1 MICPGCEAR
10 LTRNERVGGRCV
22 HCGKRYALDP
32 RTDGTG
38 MHDLRIRR
46 CVERATGNGRLK
58 ITLTQL
64 WYAARSSNPFAEAS
78 SSRGI
83 RAWVRWAVALPLF
96 AALVLVAVVSH
107 GGLRT
112 VAVWLVPVV
121 LVLAAVLRHRP
132 AREASALVHPSESAF
147 RALMLGAWTMTYG
160 GLPGGVVDEKRAA
173 GTTALRRGVKERS
186 GPPEVVIVCTEPVVA
201 RFLRENR
208 LPGRS
213 HTLLV
218 AKAAERGGLGNGTAH
233 VREVLE
239 LLAGQ
244 RSDLPVV
251 VLHDADAGGALLV
264 PVLRAAHPG
273 RTIVDAGLRPG
284 AVSRHR
290 RAVRRFSPGRGCD
303 AELLRTV
310 AGLPGRE
317 GEALAEGWWW
327 PIAAVPPPVLAEAVT
342 KAVEHAVRAPA
353 PSPGRPGGPLSQGF
367 LTWPDGLGKP
377 QPPGASR
384 TDRKHDRKYG
394 GKHDRST
401 S

>member
-1 MICPGCEAR
+1 MR
-10 LTRNERVGGRCV
+10 
-22 HCGKRYALDP
+22 CGKRYALDP
-32 RTDGTG
+32 LTDGAG

-46 CVERATGNGRLK
+46 RVERATGNGVLK

-64 WYAARSSNPFAEAS
+64 WYASRSSNPSAEAS
-78 SSRGI
+78 PSRGI
-83 RAWVRWAVALPLF
+83 RAWVRWAVALPLS
-96 AALVLVAVVSH
+96 AALVVVAVAAH

-112 VAVWLVPVV
+112 VAVSFVPVV

-132 AREASALVHPSESAF
+132 ARPAFALVRPSETAF
-147 RALMLGAWTMTYG
+147 RALMLGAWTSTYG
-160 GLPGGVVDEKRAA
+160 GLPRGVVDDQRAA
-173 GTTALRRGVKERS
+173 GASARRRGVKERS
-186 GPPEVVIVCTEPVVA
+186 GPPEVLIVCTDPVVS
-201 RFLRENR
+201 RFLRENG
-208 LPGRS
+208 LPSRS

-218 AKAAERGGLGNGTAH
+218 AKAAERGGPVSGPAH

-251 VLHDADAGGALLV
+251 VLHDADAGGALLA
-264 PVLRAAHPG
+264 PALRAAHPG

-284 AVSRHR
+284 TVFRNR
-290 RAVRRFSPGRGCD
+290 RAVRRFSAGTGCD

-310 AGLPGRE
+310 ARLPGPE
-317 GEALAEGWWW
+317 AEALAEGWWW
-327 PIAAVPPPVLAEAVT
+327 PIAAVPPPVLADAVT

-353 PSPGRPGGPLSQGF
+353 PSPGRPGSPLSQGF
-367 LTWPDGLGKP
+367 LTWPDAIG
-377 QPPGASR
+377 
-384 TDRKHDRKYG
+384 KHDHTHDRQHD